1 MGVFSHEFATHSL
14 VSPSRL
20 YKAMASDFHNL
31 LPKIVDAIHSVETI
45 EGNGGAGTIFKVT
58 LVEGDRSRYS
68 FHKIEAI
75 DEANLIYNYSV
86 FGGTG
91 LSETWEKITF
101 KTIVL
106 EGPNGGSI
114 RNTRVKYL
122 TKGDGE
128 INEEVFKN
136 DKIRADGLVKFL
148 EGYLLENP
156 DYK

>member
-58 LVEGDRSRYS
+58 LVE
-68 FHKIEAI
+68 
-75 DEANLIYNYSV
+75 
-86 FGGTG
+86 G

>member
-1 MGVFSHEFATHSL
+1 MGVFSHDFATYSL
-14 VSPSRL
+14 VAPSRL

-31 LPKIVDAIHSVETI
+31 LPKIVDAIQSVETI
-45 EGNGGAGTIFKVT
+45 EGNGAAGTILKVT

-75 DEANLIYNYSV
+75 DEINLIYNYSV

-91 LSETWEKITF
+91 LPNIWEKITF
-101 KTIVL
+101 ETIVL

-114 RNTRVKYL
+114 RNTKVKYF
-122 TKGDGE
+122 TKGDAE

-136 DKIRADGLVKFL
+136 DKIRADGLVKFI

-156 DYK
+156 DYE